1 MVKDIGKAI
10 KDLRSS
16 KKLTLKELSD
26 KTGLSTGYLS
36 QLERGLTT
44 ISIDLLENVAKTLD
58 VDLSYFILSND
69 TKEEV
74 IMRGYNQEVSR
85 IENKF
90 IHSHLSNNIKS
101 MQILSEIVTL
111 LPSSDE
117 EDIQQFPHNGEEFIY
132 VLEGILTLFLNHQ
145 KYELYPG
152 DSAQYNSSIIHNWA
166 NFTNKTV
173 KILHVCTPNP
183 FKENKDK

>member
-1 MVKDIGKAI
+1 MVTDIGKAI
-10 KDLRSS
+10 KDLRNA
-16 KKLTLKELSD
+16 KKLTLKDLSD

-44 ISIDLLENVAKTLD
+44 IAIDSLDTLAKALG

-69 TKEEV
+69 NREEV
-74 IMRGYNQEVSR
+74 IIRGYNQEVSR

-90 IHSHLSNNIKS
+90 IHSHLSNDIKNR
-101 MQILSEIVTL
+101 QLLPEIITL
-111 LPSSDE
+111 LPSCQE
-117 EDIQQFPHNGEEFIY
+117 EKIQEFQHNGEEFIY

-145 KYELYPG
+145 KYELYPE
-152 DSAQYNSSIIHNWA
+152 DSAQYSSSIIHNWA

-183 FKENKDK
+183 FMENKND